1 MKNSGNR
8 AWGRAKRGFSLV
20 EVCMAIAVVA
30 FTFITLIGLLALGVG
45 NDQRSFQQ
53 TVATNIV
60 ASIVADLRSTPN
72 FAYSNANPGVS
83 TRYQI
88 TLPTPPT
95 TPNTSATPLAG
106 VTPVYL
112 YFDVNQNAL
121 ETAGPLTTLP
131 ATAPSGA
138 IYLATIYLA
147 SIVSVGPTAGTTS
160 PTYLLTQTTH
170 MARVVVSWPAQTQGL
185 PSGAVDV
192 VTEFRLH

>member
-1 MKNSGNR
+1 MNKLPKKRGF
-8 AWGRAKRGFSLV
+8 GTGGRGFSLV

-45 NDQRSFQQ
+45 NDQKSFQQ

-72 FAYSNANPGVS
+72 FSYANGSAVS

-88 TLPTPPT
+88 TLPTPST
-95 TPNTSATPLAG
+95 TPNTSAKPLSG
-106 VTPVYL
+106 VTPVYI
-112 YFDVNQNAL
+112 YFDDNQNAL
-121 ETAGPLTTLP
+121 ETTPLTS
-131 ATAPSGA
+131 ATPPSGA
-138 IYLATIYLA
+138 VYLATIYLA
-147 SIVSVGPTAGTTS
+147 SIVSVGPTAGTST

-170 MARVVVSWPAQTQGL
+170 IARVVVSWPALAQAAPAG
-185 PSGAVDV
+185 SVDV